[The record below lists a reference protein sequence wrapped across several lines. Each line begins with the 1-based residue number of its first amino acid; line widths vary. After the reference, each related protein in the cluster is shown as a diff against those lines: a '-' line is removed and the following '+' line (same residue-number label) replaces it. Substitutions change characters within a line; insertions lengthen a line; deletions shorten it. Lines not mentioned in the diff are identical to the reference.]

1 MLEKLEKANPAVKVI
16 LVEYDYVFIEDTD
29 VRLEDLLIKHDMS
42 PEVFLMGI
50 GFTVRQ
56 LKEIMDDSSGSG
68 DGDDFATFDY
78 ETQAE
83 AEKAY
88 ELIKAIH
95 PDANL
100 KIRNDGD
107 WCLYFHGDESSDI
120 HHYLDAVHSMI

>member
-1 MLEKLEKANPAVKVI
+1 MLKKLQDAHPQVLAIATEYLNARASDEDVDLEQFLIRYGMPA
-16 LVEYDYVFIEDTD
+16 
-29 VRLEDLLIKHDMS
+29 
-42 PEVFLMGI
+42 EVFLMGI

-68 DGDDFATFDY
+68 DGDGFATFDY

>member
-68 DGDDFATFDY
+68 DGDGFATFDY

-88 ELIKAIH
+88 ELIKVIH

>member
-68 DGDDFATFDY
+68 DGDGFATFDY

-107 WCLYFHGDESSDI
+107 WCLYFHGDESGDI

>member
-68 DGDDFATFDY
+68 DGEGFATFDY

>member
-68 DGDDFATFDY
+68 DGDGFATFDY

-107 WCLYFHGDESSDI
+107 WCLYFHGDEASDI